1 MKRLVDVLAA
11 AFGLILLSPVL
22 VCVAV
27 AVKATSRGPVFF
39 KQERVGR
46 HGAAFLLWKFRSM
59 VVDAPEKGP
68 ALTTRNDWRVTG
80 VGRVLR
86 ATKADELPQL
96 LNVLRGDMSL
106 VGPRPEVPKFVA
118 FWPSDVKQRVL
129 SVRPGLTD
137 SAAISIDEQ
146 AMLASATD
154 PEWTYVHDVVPM
166 KLASYERYVASH
178 PLRVDLA
185 ILGRTILYV
194 AGLAKAERPTTRR
207 RPTASDRA

>member
-1 MKRLVDVLAA
+1 
-11 AFGLILLSPVL
+11 
-22 VCVAV
+22 
-27 AVKATSRGPVFF
+27 
-39 KQERVGR
+39 
-46 HGAAFLLWKFRSM
+46 M
-59 VVDAPEKGP
+59 VVDAPDKGP
-68 ALTTRNDWRVTG
+68 ALTARMDRRVTA

-118 FWPSDVKQRVL
+118 YWPSDVKQRVL

-137 SAAISIDEQ
+137 NAVISIDEE

-154 PEWTYVHDVVPM
+154 PEWTYVHDVLPM
-166 KLASYERYVASH
+166 KLALYERYVANH

-185 ILGRTILYV
+185 ILGRTILHV
-194 AGLAKAERPTTRR
+194 AGLA
-207 RPTASDRA
+207 

>member
-1 MKRLVDVLAA
+1 MKRLVDVVAA
-11 AFGLILLSPVL
+11 IFGLILLSPV
-22 VCVAV
+22 VACVAV
-27 AVKATSRGPVFF
+27 AVKATSEGPVFF
-39 KQERVGR
+39 AQERVGR
-46 HGAAFLLWKFRSM
+46 HGKTFVIWKFRSM

-68 ALTTRNDWRVTG
+68 ALTARMDRRVTS

-96 LNVLRGDMSL
+96 FNVLRGDMSL

-118 FWPSDVKQRVL
+118 YWPSDVKQRVL

-137 SAAISIDEQ
+137 NAVISIDEE

-154 PEWTYVHDVVPM
+154 PEWTYVHDVLPM
-166 KLASYERYVASH
+166 KLALYERYVANH

-185 ILGRTILYV
+185 ILGRTLLRV
-194 AGLAKAERPTTRR
+194 AGLVRT
-207 RPTASDRA
+207 

>member
-22 VCVAV
+22 VCIAV

-46 HGAAFLLWKFRSM
+46 HGEAFWLWKFRSM

-118 FWPSDVKQRVL
+118 FWPPDVKQRVL

-137 SAAISIDEQ
+137 NAAISIDEQ

-154 PEWTYVHDVVPM
+154 PEWTYVHDVMPM

-194 AGLAKAERPTTRR
+194 AGLVKAERPATRR
-207 RPTASDRA
+207 RPTASGRA

>member
-1 MKRLVDVLAA
+1 MKRLVDVVAA
-11 AFGLILLSPVL
+11 IFGLILLSPVL
-22 VCVAV
+22 ACIAV
-27 AVKATSRGPVFF
+27 AVKATSEGPVFF
-39 KQERVGR
+39 AQERVGR
-46 HGAAFLLWKFRSM
+46 HGKTFVIWKFRSM

-68 ALTTRNDWRVTG
+68 ALTTRMDRRVTS

-118 FWPSDVKQRVL
+118 YWPSDVKQRVL

-137 SAAISIDEQ
+137 NAVISIDEE

-154 PEWTYVHDVVPM
+154 PEWTYVHDVLPM
-166 KLASYERYVASH
+166 KLALYERYVANH

-185 ILGRTILYV
+185 ILGRTLLRV
-194 AGLAKAERPTTRR
+194 AGLVRT
-207 RPTASDRA
+207 

>member
-1 MKRLVDVLAA
+1 MKRLVDVAA
-11 AFGLILLSPVL
+11 AIFGLILLSPVL
-22 VCVAV
+22 ACIAV
-27 AVKATSRGPVFF
+27 AVKATSEGPVLFA
-39 KQERVGR
+39 QERVGR
-46 HGAAFLLWKFRSM
+46 HGKTFLIWKFRSM

-68 ALTTRNDWRVTG
+68 ALTTRMDRRVTS

-118 FWPSDVKQRVL
+118 YWPSDVKQRVL

-137 SAAISIDEQ
+137 NAVISIDEQ

-154 PEWTYVHDVVPM
+154 PEWTYVHDVLPM
-166 KLASYERYVASH
+166 KLALYERYVANH

-185 ILGRTILYV
+185 ILGKTLLRV
-194 AGLAKAERPTTRR
+194 AGVLRT
-207 RPTASDRA
+207 